1 MKSLKAQQ
9 LSPTLLAAA
18 VAMSVSTVASAHH
31 SAAAFNTEVETTIT
45 GTVTE
50 YSFRNPHVYLTLS
63 VKKEDGSTVTTEV
76 EAGAGSVL
84 SPLGFTRDAVK
95 VGDVVTVHGNPGRR
109 TPDELLLGKELYK
122 EDGTYFPLNISSRSV
137 YTETDAVATSVA
149 GTWFPPRTSFFGFL
163 GGAGKWPVNEAGR
176 AAMASSTSVPT
187 PQKDCQPI
195 GEPALLFYP
204 VAISIETFDDRVEMK
219 IDWLDSERTIW
230 LDGREHPAASET
242 FPHGHSVGH
251 FEGKVLVVDS
261 TNFAP
266 NPIGFSMALPSGTG
280 KHLVERFEVN
290 ADGKG
295 MTYSGTMEDPQYLTA
310 AAEWTGT
317 WQYRP
322 EMEHSNETCDLDI
335 ARKFL
340 DD

>member
-1 MKSLKAQQ
+1 MSRSMFA
-9 LSPTLLAAA
+9 TLLGAA
-18 VAMSVSTVASAHH
+18 VAAACTTTVLAHH
-31 SAAAFNTEVETTIT
+31 SAAAFNTDIEATIR

-50 YSFRNPHVYLTLS
+50 YSFRNPHVYMTLS
-63 VKKEDGSTVTTEV
+63 VKKEDGSTVSTEV

-84 SPLGFTRDAVK
+84 SPLGFTRDAIK
-95 VGDVVTVHGNPGRR
+95 VGDVVSVVGNPAKREPDKLFLGR
-109 TPDELLLGKELYK
+109 ELYR

-137 YTETDAVATSVA
+137 YNESNAVATSIA

-163 GGAGKWPVNEAGR
+163 GGQQKWALTDAGK
-176 AAMASSTSVPT
+176 AAAQQSASLPT

-204 VAISIETFDDRVEMK
+204 VANVIEVFSDRVEMH

-230 LDGREHPAASET
+230 LDGRAHPPASET
-242 FPHGHSVGH
+242 FPHGHSIGH
-251 FEGKVLVVDS
+251 FEGTTLVVDS

-266 NPIGFSMALPSGTG
+266 NPIGFSTSLPSGTG
-280 KHLVERFEVN
+280 KHLIERFTISE
-290 ADGKG
+290 DGKS
-295 MTYSGTMEDPQYLTA
+295 MVYSGTMEDPQYLSA
-310 AAEWTGT
+310 PAQWSGT

-322 EMEHSNETCDLDI
+322 EMQASNEKCDI
-335 ARKFL
+335 EVAQKFL

>member
-1 MKSLKAQQ
+1 MIRLTPQSLLVTAI
-9 LSPTLLAAA
+9 AASISA
-18 VAMSVSTVASAHH
+18 AISSSVLAHH
-31 SAAAFNTEVETTIT
+31 SAAAFDTNVESTIK

-50 YSFRNPHVYLTLS
+50 YSFRNPHVYLTLN
-63 VKKEDGSTVTTEV
+63 VKKEDGSTVSTEV
-76 EAGAGSVL
+76 EAGAGSVVA
-84 SPLGFTRDAVK
+84 PLGFTRDSIK
-95 VGDVVTVHGNPGRR
+95 VGDVVSVVGNPAKREPDKLFLGR
-109 TPDELLLGKELYK
+109 ELYK
-122 EDGTYFPLNISSRSV
+122 EDGSYLPLNISSRSTYV
-137 YTETDAVATSVA
+137 ETNAVATSIE

-163 GGAGKWPVNEAGR
+163 GNQGKWAVTDAGK
-176 AAMASSTSVPT
+176 AAIQQSASLPT

-204 VAISIETFDDRVEMK
+204 VANVIEVFDDRVEMH

-230 LDGREHPAASET
+230 LDGRAHPAASET

-251 FEGKVLVVDS
+251 FEGTTLVVDT

-280 KHLVERFEVN
+280 KHLTESF
-290 ADGKG
+290 AISPDGKG
-295 MTYSGTMEDPQYLTA
+295 MVYSGKMEDPQYLSA
-310 AAEWTGT
+310 AAEWSGT

-322 EMEHSNETCDLDI
+322 EMKASNEPCDIGI
-335 ARKFL
+335 AQKFL